1 MKYFITLCITVLFVF
16 NGCSTKEVYT
26 PKQIAGDWDKETSL
40 EDTIVDRAYSAAK
53 LDNDKVLTKQGVAPV
68 IIDEGK
74 RILGESDGWVL
85 STSIDGN
92 LTMKSLQDVHLSKT
106 FALKHTVA
114 AASVSGNTM
123 AVLFANNDMALY
135 DLATQQ
141 LLLKEQGGKVS
152 TTDMRIVDP
161 YFVGDLVIF
170 ATLDGKIVI
179 INKKEKKRL
188 RTVIVSSEDN
198 FNNVIYM
205 SMIDNKI
212 IAATAYKIL
221 SLSQKEK
228 RVKYDIRCVSDDGKM
243 IYIATKAGRVYALT
257 PDLQVVNKL
266 KLPFAHIL
274 GIIPENDKLY
284 LLEKEGYVIEVD
296 KKTFGY
302 KVYESD
308 FNDGFAF
315 VGNKVFY
322 VDDTAITLP

>member
-1 MKYFITLCITVLFVF
+1 MKYFIALCVAFLFVF
-16 NGCSTKEVYT
+16 SGCSTKEVYT
-26 PKQIAGDWDKETSL
+26 PKQVAGDWDKETSL
-40 EDTIVDRAYSAAK
+40 QDTIVDRAYSAAK
-53 LDNDKVLTKQGVAPV
+53 LDNDKVLTKQGVVPV
-68 IIDEGK
+68 TIDEDK
-74 RILGESDGWVL
+74 RILGVSDGWVL

-92 LTMKSLQDVHLSKT
+92 VTMQSLQDADITKT

-114 AASVSGNTM
+114 AASVSGNIL
-123 AVLFANNDMALY
+123 AVLFADNNMALY
-135 DLATQQ
+135 DLTTQQ

-161 YFVGDLVIF
+161 YSVGDLVIF

-179 INKKEKKRL
+179 INKKTKKRL

-205 SMIDNKI
+205 NMIDNKI
-212 IAATAYKIL
+212 VAATAYKIL
-221 SLSQKEK
+221 ALSQKEK

-274 GIIPENDKLY
+274 GIIPEDDKLY

-296 KKTFGY
+296 KKTFAY

-308 FNDGFAF
+308 FDDGFAF

-322 VDDTAITLP
+322 VDDTAIALP